1 MKHNQSFMDYNSIL
15 TLLHALLAWLFM
27 LGETKKNICISC
39 ARQAQD
45 PQVQPTAGGKIKP
58 CKHQGGKVKV
68 K

>member
-1 MKHNQSFMDYNSIL
+1 MDYNSIL

-45 PQVQPTAGGKIKP
+45 PQVQPTAGGQDQALQTP
-58 CKHQGGKVKV
+58 GGKVKV

>member
-1 MKHNQSFMDYNSIL
+1 M
-15 TLLHALLAWLFM
+15 TLLHALLAWLFT

-45 PQVQPTAGGKIKP
+45 PQVQPTAVGQDQALQTP
-58 CKHQGGKVKV
+58 GGKVKV